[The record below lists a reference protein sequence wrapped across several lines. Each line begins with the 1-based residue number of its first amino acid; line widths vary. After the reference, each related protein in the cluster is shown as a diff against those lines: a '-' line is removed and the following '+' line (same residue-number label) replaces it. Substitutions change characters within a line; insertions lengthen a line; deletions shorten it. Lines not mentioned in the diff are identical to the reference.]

1 MISGTYTG
9 KLPVLRCCWE
19 HRQAADILCRNWE
32 KNTAIV
38 SVRSSVPVISFL
50 LILSEEQTGFVRLV
64 ISFRAG

>member
-1 MISGTYTG
+1 VPELG
-9 KLPVLRCCWE
+9 
-19 HRQAADILCRNWE
+19 

-50 LILSEEQTGFVRLV
+50 LILSEEQAGFVRLV